1 MLNVR
6 KLMSVVLALLMAF
19 TSVLAAVPSAK
30 AEALT
35 TIEVYIGKTTGT
47 VNGKATTLDQGAV
60 IKNGRTLVP
69 LRFITEAMGATVGW
83 DAATKTASI
92 ALADNKISLTVDKAV
107 AKVNGYDVQLDAPAT
122 ILNSRTVVPV
132 RFVAES
138 MGATTLWN
146 ATQQKVTVQFSMDW
160 LTNKAV
166 VPFWEAMAAALG
178 QSLKSLTDE
187 FNATHPSM
195 EVQLVPMANYTTLQT
210 KTIGA
215 IVAKDPPLIAQAY
228 ENWAAQYAT
237 GFYLSTFDSYING
250 ANGLSKAEIAD
261 FFPKMWNDGLLADGK
276 RYMMPFNKSNNVLYY
291 NKDMLKAAGI
301 THPPTTWQEFADD
314 CVKVTKTDDKGNQT
328 QWGASHTP
336 SVDLWYGLV
345 YAYGGRVLTD
355 TYDNVLFG
363 NSNAARQAT
372 QLFADLY
379 AKKYMHYTTAY
390 GDQSDLGVGKAAMTF
405 GSVAGRTYYEKAVG
419 GKFELGEAP
428 LPAGPAGPAAALMG
442 ANVVMFGNAPKYTQR
457 QKDAAWAFIKWFTSP
472 HTQAVWAAQTGYM
485 PARQSSLK
493 DPVLVAAYAAN
504 PDKKAGL
511 DQLNGTIPEPPTA
524 GWNDA
529 RSKISAGL
537 QNIYLG
543 KVNVADGLKK
553 MAADVQAVIH
563 K

>member
-1 MLNVR
+1 MFNAR
-6 KLMSVVLALLMAF
+6 KVLSVVLAVLMVF
-19 TSVLAAVPSAK
+19 TSVLVVVPGAK
-30 AEALT
+30 AEAVT
-35 TIEVYIGKTTGT
+35 TIEVTIGKTLGT
-47 VNGKATTLDQGAV
+47 VNGKSTTLDQGPV

-69 LRFITEAMGATVGW
+69 LRFISEAMGATVGW
-83 DAATKTASI
+83 DAATRTASI
-92 ALADNKISLTVDKAV
+92 ALADNKISLTIDKAV

-122 ILNSRTVVPV
+122 ILNGRTVVPV

-138 MGATTLWN
+138 MGATTAWN
-146 ATQQKVTVQFSMDW
+146 AAQQKVTVQFSMDW

-178 QSLKSLTDE
+178 DSLKALTNE

-215 IVAKDPPLIAQAY
+215 IAAKDPPLIAQAY

-237 GFYLSTFDSYING
+237 GFYMSTFDSYING
-250 ANGLSKAEIAD
+250 SNGLSKAEIAD
-261 FFPKMWNDGLLADGK
+261 FFPAMWNSGKLADGK
-276 RYMMPFNKSNNVLYY
+276 RYMMPFNKSNVVMYY

-301 THPPTTWQEFADD
+301 AHPPTTWQEFADD
-314 CVKVTKTDDKGNQT
+314 CVKLTKTDDKGNQT
-328 QWGASHTP
+328 QWGASHTV

-363 NSNAARQAT
+363 SSNAAKTAT

-390 GDQSDLGVGKAAMTF
+390 GDQTDLGVGKAAMTF
-405 GSVAGRTYYEKAVG
+405 GSVAGRTYYEQAVG

-428 LPAGPAGPAAALMG
+428 LPAGPAGAAAALYG
-442 ANVVMFGNAPKYTQR
+442 TNVVMFGNAPKYTQR
-457 QKDAAWAFIKWFTSP
+457 QKDAAWAYIKWFTSP

-511 DQLNGTIPEPPTA
+511 EQLAASVLEPPTA
-524 GWNDA
+524 AWNDS
-529 RSKISAGL
+529 RSKISTGL

-543 KVNVADGLKK
+543 KINVADGLKK
-553 MAADVQAVIH
+553 MAADVEAIVH